1 MHIIYTGSSILGKIC
16 FNIFGKL
23 EVNGEKSVIPFG
35 PLIVAVN
42 HVSIADVP
50 ILNAIFPRR
59 LWFLAK
65 KEIFKNKL
73 ASSFLYSFG
82 AYPINRFALDRK
94 ALDWA
99 YNLLAKDEVITLF
112 PEGSRSPNGRLKKA
126 HNGIA
131 YLASKTQAPI
141 QPVTIIG
148 TERINTLWKIPFPF
162 CKIQVNIGDPF
173 TLPVIEGTLTKSI
186 LDHFTEMIMLRLT
199 QILPRERHGYY
210 HKNKFSN

>member
-1 MHIIYTGSSILGKIC
+1 MHIIYTGSSILGKIF
-16 FNIFGKL
+16 FNSFGKL
-23 EVNGEKSVIPFG
+23 EVNGKKSVVPFG
-35 PLIVAVN
+35 PLILAVN
-42 HVSIADVP
+42 HVSIADPP
-50 ILNAIFPRR
+50 ILNTIFPRR

-65 KEIFKNKL
+65 KEIFKTKL
-73 ASSFLYSFG
+73 ASSFLHAFG
-82 AYPINRFALDRK
+82 AYPINRFGLDRK

-112 PEGSRSPNGRLKKA
+112 PEGTRSPDGKLKKA
-126 HNGIA
+126 YNGIA
-131 YLASKTQAPI
+131 YLASKTQVPI

-148 TERINTLWKIPFPF
+148 TEGIKTPWKVPFPF

-199 QILPRERHGYY
+199 QILPSERHGYY
-210 HKNKFSN
+210 DKNKLSN